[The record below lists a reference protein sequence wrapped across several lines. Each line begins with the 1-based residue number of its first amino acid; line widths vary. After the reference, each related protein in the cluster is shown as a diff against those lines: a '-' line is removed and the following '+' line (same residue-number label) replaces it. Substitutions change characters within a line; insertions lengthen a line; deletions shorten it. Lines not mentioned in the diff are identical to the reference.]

1 MKPPRKP
8 VRPGKV
14 CPAPRTHT
22 THPWSLSGGGG
33 GGVAVCGA
41 IVAVVY
47 GATQVAVCGATGSA
61 NEFCE
66 SRYFFLAALMNASA
80 SRRSAN
86 IGRSFTAEILAS
98 GQRILAVNTYLKA
111 SVSAIIVVLSNP
123 VLIA

>member
-1 MKPPRKP
+1 MKCLRKP
-8 VRPGKV
+8 ARPGKV
-14 CPAPRTHT
+14 SPAKTAHT
-22 THPWSLSGGGG
+22 TSPWNPNGGGG
-33 GGVAVCGA
+33 VVAVCGA
-41 IVAVVY
+41 IPAAVSGAIAGVA
-47 GATQVAVCGATGSA
+47 CGATGSA

-86 IGRSFTAEILAS
+86 IGRLFTAEILGS

-111 SVSAIIVVLSNP
+111 SVSAIIVVLSKP